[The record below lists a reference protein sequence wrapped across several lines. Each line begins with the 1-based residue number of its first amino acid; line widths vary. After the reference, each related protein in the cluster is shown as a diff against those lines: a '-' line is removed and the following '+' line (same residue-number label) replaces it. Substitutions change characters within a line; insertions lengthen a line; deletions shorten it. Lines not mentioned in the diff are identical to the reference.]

1 MLYTILL
8 TILVLDALLLV
19 TAVLLQAGTGGGM
32 ASLGGGGS
40 PTESFM
46 GGRQAVT
53 VLTKMSWWCGGIFL
67 GLSLVLAGMSSSA
80 GAPTSVLETPSNLAP
95 TPVAPL
101 PLDGGGLPGGLS
113 APDQGTGAGEPAAPA
128 EDPPQ

>member
-1 MLYTILL
+1 MLYSILL
-8 TILVLDALLLV
+8 TILVLDAFLLV
-19 TAVLLQAGTGGGM
+19 TVVLLQAGSGGGM

-67 GLSLVLAGMSSSA
+67 GLSLVLAGISSSA
-80 GAPTSVLETPSNLAP
+80 GAPTSVLEAPSNAAP
-95 TPVAPL
+95 TPVVPL
-101 PLDGGGLPGGLS
+101 PSDGGLPGGLS
-113 APDQGTGAGEPAAPA
+113 APDQGSGAVEQTAPA